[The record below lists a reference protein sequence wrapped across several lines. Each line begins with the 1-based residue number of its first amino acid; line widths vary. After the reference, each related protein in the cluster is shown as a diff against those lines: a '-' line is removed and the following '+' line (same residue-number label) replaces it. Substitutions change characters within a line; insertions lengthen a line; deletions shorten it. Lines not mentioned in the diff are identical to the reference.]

1 MSLASYIGCNVEIPL
16 TDPDSNDV
24 IVFGPCFQMKVC
36 LKLYKSFN
44 FKQVTRMKFQQC
56 EVLNLMSGK
65 QKGRRRKLKK
75 LIALCTI
82 MEGYLN
88 DGDYFEL
95 FSCWVG
101 NEDKE
106 RLGELKLK
114 INHFHID
121 EIRIPE
127 RTLVRIEK

>member
-1 MSLASYIGCNVEIPL
+1 
-16 TDPDSNDV
+16 
-24 IVFGPCFQMKVC
+24 
-36 LKLYKSFN
+36 
-44 FKQVTRMKFQQC
+44 
-56 EVLNLMSGK
+56 
-65 QKGRRRKLKK
+65 
-75 LIALCTI
+75 

-88 DGDYFEL
+88 DGNYFEL

-101 NEDKE
+101 DEDRE

-114 INHFHID
+114 INHFNID

>member
-1 MSLASYIGCNVEIPL
+1 MFSDESMLEI
-16 TDPDSNDV
+16 V
-24 IVFGPCFQMKVC
+24 QEFQ
-36 LKLYKSFN
+36 
-44 FKQVTRMKFQQC
+44 FKQVIHMKFQR
-56 EVLNLMSGK
+56 VGALNLLSGK
-65 QKGRRRKLKK
+65 LKERRKKLKK
-75 LIALCTI
+75 LLALCTI

-88 DGDYFEL
+88 DEDYFEL

-101 NEDKE
+101 DEDKE

-114 INHFHID
+114 INHFNID